1 MDTLNDLFALWR
13 EDYDL
18 GVLMLAGGGMIGLL
32 FGIFAERTDFCSR
45 AAFARLLGGTWRQDG
60 TSLLYLLLAMLAAI
74 TGVQGLAFTDAVDFS
89 ISGESDLRFGGIV
102 VGGLLFG
109 IGMALSRGCIS
120 RLLVLTGRGNSRA
133 LITLGFLGLVA
144 WSSISGILSAPRAA
158 LAGWLRLPYESGF
171 SPQIAM
177 LTALVLVAGIVLLL
191 PHRRAPVGGM
201 ITAVLIGL
209 MVPLA
214 FIVTGM
220 LGADDF
226 EPVPLEGLLFTRP
239 ITESFAY
246 FAYGQTLS
254 LKFGIGLIPGCII
267 GAAVSAAVAGRSH
280 VEGFGPDTPHP
291 LRYLAGATL
300 MGFGGVVCG
309 GCSVGWMLTN
319 AAIGHQGLLLAVI
332 SMLMGMKLAQASFR
346 FVPQSA

>member
-1 MDTLNDLFALWR
+1 MDTLNALFGLWR
-13 EDYDL
+13 DTYDL
-18 GVLMLAGGGMIGLL
+18 GVLMHIGGGMIGFF

-45 AAFARLLGGTWRQDG
+45 AAFARLLNGTWRQDG
-60 TSLLYLLLAMLAAI
+60 TTLLYLMLAMLAAI
-74 TGVQGLAFTDAVDFS
+74 LGVQAVALTDAVDFS
-89 ISGESDLRFGGIV
+89 TSGESDLRFGGIV
-102 VGGLLFG
+102 VGSLLFG

-133 LITLGFLGLVA
+133 LISLGFLGLVA
-144 WSSISGILSAPRAA
+144 WSSISGVLSAPRIA

-177 LTALVLVAGIVLLL
+177 LTSLVLAAGIVFVR
-191 PHRRAPVGGM
+191 PHGRAPVGGM

-209 MVPLA
+209 LVPLA
-214 FIVTGM
+214 FMVTGM

-226 EPVPLEGLLFTRP
+226 DPVPLEGLLFTRP

-267 GAAVSAAVAGRSH
+267 GAAVSAAVSRRSRI
-280 VEGFGPDTPHP
+280 EGFGPDTPHP

-300 MGFGGVVCG
+300 MGFGGVVSG
-309 GCSVGWMLTN
+309 GCSIGWMLTN
-319 AAIGHQGLLLAVI
+319 AAIGHLGLFLAVV
-332 SMLMGMKLAQASFR
+332 SMLAGMKLAQASFR
-346 FVPQSA
+346 LVPQTA